1 MALGRGTPVTS
12 KAEVAVAAAIVARG
26 ARVLLVQRRVTEG
39 ALSWQFPA
47 GKIEPGETPQEAA
60 VRETREETGLR
71 VAPQKSLG
79 CRVNPLTGREIH
91 YIACWPVGGEATVAS
106 AGEVADTVW
115 ATLGEIPQYV
125 PHGLFEPVQRYL
137 DAALP
142 SQLP

>member
-1 MALGRGTPVTS
+1 MTS
-12 KAEVAVAAAIVARG
+12 RAEVAVAAAIVARD

-39 ALSWQFPA
+39 DLSWQFPA
-47 GKIEPGETPQEAA
+47 GKIEPGETPEEAA
-60 VRETREETGLR
+60 VRETQEETGLR

-79 CRVNPLTGREIH
+79 HRVHPLTGREIH
-91 YIACWPVGGEATVAS
+91 YIACRPVGGEATVAS

-115 ATLGEIPQYV
+115 ATLGEIPRYV